1 MNADGLALFRYKT
14 RGGTMY
20 GHSGNTIGFTQY
32 AAADSDG
39 SRSMTI
45 SINLQRTHENE
56 GQAAA
61 VFTAFR
67 KAALLTVYAA
77 LAG

>member
-1 MNADGLALFRYKT
+1 
-14 RGGTMY
+14 MY
-20 GHSGNTIGFTQY
+20 GHSGNTFGFTQY
-32 AAADSDG
+32 AAASSDG

-45 SINLQRTHENE
+45 SINLQRTDHNE

-61 VFTAFR
+61 VVKTFP
-67 KAALLTVYAA
+67 KAALSAVCAA